1 VTRLSD
7 LALRRPWVL
16 LGVQLALL
24 ASLVAFAADAPGR
37 LSTGSLSLDE
47 SGSASSG
54 ETDADLVIATT
65 GDVPVRSR
73 VYRVALQAISLQ
85 VRLDPEVASV
95 RRGPTSA
102 DGRSIALLVSVNA
115 AEESERQRAIERIE
129 DEIDPGPLRLAFG
142 GTAVT
147 ASEARDE
154 LLDDLGTLELLVAP
168 LVLLVAIAAFG
179 LRLAAAPVLCA
190 GIAIAG
196 VLAGLRLA
204 DGLADVSLLGIA
216 PGAVVGLVL
225 GIEAPAMMLA
235 RFRDEAS
242 MSQPAEALRQATQ
255 GSGAM
260 LLPFA
265 LATTAAATGA
275 LVTPL
280 DQAPS
285 MVFACVVACVLAL
298 ASSLVAVPALVGLE
312 LKRGQGREDSTPGPR
327 GGEAARIPSEFATRS
342 GARTATVVVAA
353 VVAMGLAATP
363 LVNGETRPF
372 SAADLP
378 GGSEARAA
386 ERTLTGGGGAD
397 GSVAADR
404 AEGESLFPK
413 LILAAAVS
421 AGALAL
427 VFAMGFRSLRLIPA
441 AVATLLPAAAA
452 CGLCVLAY
460 QEWHPSWLV
469 VHRGDEL
476 ETGAVASLLVAL
488 AVVSANRAVAAIQ
501 AVREERLLG
510 LAPAVAAETASA
522 LTLPAVAAATA
533 IAAAMVGVLTGSDL
547 EPARQFGFAVAVGVI
562 VDLVLLR
569 VPLIAALARW
579 GPSPAGARASVEPV
593 GDQLDGLGSPRAGG
607 G

>member
-1 VTRLSD
+1 M
-7 LALRRPWVL
+7 L

-24 ASLVAFAADAPGR
+24 AGLVAYAAGAPGR
-37 LSTGSLSLDE
+37 LSTGSLALDE
-47 SGSASSG
+47 SGTASSG
-54 ETDADLVIATT
+54 EADADLVIATA

-85 VRLDPEVASV
+85 VRLDPDVASV

-102 DGRSIALLVSVNA
+102 DGRSIALLVSVSA
-115 AEESERQRAIERIE
+115 TGESERQRTVERIE

-147 ASEARDE
+147 AGDARDE
-154 LLDDLGTLELLVAP
+154 LLDDLGTLELLAAP
-168 LVLLVAIAAFG
+168 LVLVVAIAAFG

-196 VLAGLRLA
+196 ALAGLRLA
-204 DGLADVSLLGIA
+204 DGFAEVSLLGIA

-225 GIEAPAMMLA
+225 GVEAPAIMLA

-242 MSQPAEALRQATQ
+242 MTQPDEALRQATQ
-255 GSGAM
+255 GGGAM

-285 MVFACVVACVLAL
+285 MVFACLVACVLAV
-298 ASSLVAVPALVGLE
+298 ASSLVAVPALLGLE
-312 LKRGQGREDSTPGPR
+312 LKRGGGREKSVPGPR
-327 GGEAARIPSEFATRS
+327 GGEAAGIPSELATRS
-342 GARTATVVVAA
+342 GARTATAAVVAI
-353 VVAMGLAATP
+353 VAMGLAAAP

-386 ERTLTGGGGAD
+386 ERTSNGGGGAD
-397 GSVAADR
+397 AGVAGDR
-404 AEGESLFPK
+404 AESQSLFPK
-413 LILAAAVS
+413 LVLAAAVS

-427 VFAMGFRSLRLIPA
+427 VFAMGFRSLRLIPVA
-441 AVATLLPAAAA
+441 IATLLPAAAA
-452 CGLCVLAY
+452 CGLCVLVY
-460 QEWHPSWLV
+460 QDWHPSWLV

-488 AVVSANRAVAAIQ
+488 AVVSANRTVAAIQ
-501 AVREERLLG
+501 AVREERFLG

-522 LTLPAVAAATA
+522 LTLPAVVAATV
-533 IAAAMVGVLTGSDL
+533 IAAAAAGALTGSGLD
-547 EPARQFGFAVAVGVI
+547 PARQFGFAVAAGVV
-562 VDLVLLR
+562 VDLVLMR

-579 GPSPAGARASVEPV
+579 GPSAAGARANVEPLD
-593 GDQLDGLGSPRAGG
+593 DQVEGLGSPRAGG
-607 G
+607 S